1 VLYSLA
7 AEQWRDHGIRR
18 TSSRIVL
25 GWPLYDF
32 IVSPGRLPGSNHAR
46 GWIAMGPKATG
57 GVAIGAFARGY
68 IAIGATAVGGI
79 TLGVMSIGV
88 LSLGSLAIGGI
99 ASGLL
104 AIGAFA
110 QGGVG
115 VGAAAQGNLAVGLLA
130 KGKVVVAPAELA
142 GKPLA
147 EVSTAFFN
155 AVSSVLGKA
164 SLDLIAPT

>member
-1 VLYSLA
+1 
-7 AEQWRDHGIRR
+7 
-18 TSSRIVL
+18 
-25 GWPLYDF
+25 
-32 IVSPGRLPGSNHAR
+32 
-46 GWIAMGPKATG
+46 
-57 GVAIGAFARGY
+57 RGY

-164 SLDLIAPT
+164 SLDLIAPTASLAWAVLVPTLLGLAVALEVRRRTRGGPTDVQCNAVP